1 MSRPSAW
8 RGLLVRGLLSLAVL
22 VTATYLV
29 LSTAPR
35 LGLDLRGGT
44 QIVLEAKSTPTVTAD
59 ANATDRALEVIRRRV
74 DSLGVAEPGL
84 VRSGE
89 NRIIVELPGVQDPK
103 EAVAVLGRT
112 AQLTMHPVLG
122 AAAPETKAGPGE
134 KVLPDESGMPLRL
147 APAALTGENVS
158 GASSGPVPQG
168 VGWQVG
174 IDFSGAGSESW
185 RKLTGEAACSP
196 PGDPKRRV
204 AIVLDEKVISSP
216 QVDQTVGCQAG
227 MGGGNTRI
235 TGKFTQAEAKE
246 LSLLISGG
254 ALPLP
259 VEVLEQ
265 RTVGPTLGAQAIEA
279 SAWAALIGVAITG
292 LFLTFVY
299 RLVGFLAVLA
309 LAGYAALSYASL
321 LAIGA
326 TLTLPGLAGLVLA
339 VGMAVDANVLVFER
353 AREDFAARKG
363 LPPRQRLSRAVEGGF
378 KGAVSAIA
386 DSNVTTLLAAGLLFF
401 LATGPVRGF
410 GVTLSVGV
418 LASLFSALVLTRVLV
433 IAVCDN
439 EFVAKRPWLTGLGN
453 LGRVR
458 TWLSGRFGGLYA
470 NPKRWLLAT
479 GAVTLLIAL
488 GLVIRGPE
496 LGVEFTGG
504 RLIEYTTTQQ
514 VGADAARDALQ
525 AAGFDRTTVSASGA
539 KELTV
544 KTAPLDE
551 TQTAKVKEVLA
562 GLGGGAEQVRSELI
576 GPSLGEELRANALIA
591 LAIAVA
597 AQLAYLAIRF
607 DWRLGLATVAALLTD
622 VIVLLGLFSWLGI
635 TMDAVFLAALLT
647 VIGYSVNDSVVV
659 FDRVRELRGLRP
671 REPFHQVAG
680 TAVLQTLPRTVN
692 TGVGVLAVLL
702 CLLFL
707 GDGSLADFALA
718 VLIGVVAGT
727 ISTVATASPMAVLL
741 DRKSPGAGRQ
751 RAKPRQ
757 QTRRRVDSGA
767 VV

>member
-122 AAAPETKAGPGE
+122 MAAPETKPGPGE

-174 IDFSGAGSESW
+174 IDFSGAGGESW

-279 SAWAALIGVAITG
+279 SAWAALIGIAITG

-363 LPPRQRLSRAVEGGF
+363 LPPRQRLSRAMAGGF

-418 LASLFSALVLTRVLV
+418 LASLFSALVLTRVLM

-439 EFVAKRPWLTGLGN
+439 EFVANRPWLTGLGN

-458 TWLSGRFGGLYA
+458 TWLSGRFSGLYA

-514 VGADAARDALQ
+514 VSADTARDALQ
-525 AAGFDRTTVSASGA
+525 AAGFDRTTVSTSGE

>member
-1 MSRPSAW
+1 M
-8 RGLLVRGLLSLAVL
+8 RGLLSLAVL

-122 AAAPETKAGPGE
+122 VVPPGTPPAPGE
-134 KVLPDESGMPLRL
+134 KVLPDESGAPLRL
-147 APAALTGENVS
+147 AAAALTGENVA
-158 GASSGPVPQG
+158 GANSGPVPQG

-174 IDFSGAGSESW
+174 IDFSGPGGESW
-185 RKLTGEAACSP
+185 RKLTGQAACSA

-204 AIVLDEKVISSP
+204 AIVLDDKVISSP
-216 QVDQTVGCQAG
+216 QVDPSVGCQAG

-235 TGKFTQAEAKE
+235 TGKFTQAEANE

-254 ALPLP
+254 ALPVP

-279 SAWAALIGVAITG
+279 SAWAALIGVGITG

-309 LAGYAALSYASL
+309 LAGYAALSYSSL

-353 AREDFAARKG
+353 AREDFASRSG
-363 LPPRQRLSRAVEGGF
+363 LPPRQRLSRAMEGGF

-401 LATGPVRGF
+401 LASGPVRGF

-418 LASLFSALVLTRVLV
+418 LASLFSALVLTRVLM

-439 EFVAKRPWLTGLGN
+439 EFVAKRPWLTGLGS

-458 TWLSGRFGGLYA
+458 TWLTGRFSGLYA

-479 GAVTLLIAL
+479 GAITLLIAL

-504 RLIEYTTTQQ
+504 RLIEYTTQQQ
-514 VGADAARDALQ
+514 VNPDAARDALQ
-525 AAGFDRTTVSASGA
+525 AAGFDRATVSTSGE
-539 KELTV
+539 KELTI

-551 TQTAKVKEVLA
+551 TQAAKAKEVVA

-576 GPSLGEELRANALIA
+576 GPSLGDELRTKALLA

-607 DWRLGLATVAALLTD
+607 DWRLGVATVAALLTD
-622 VIVLLGLFSWLGI
+622 VVVLLGLFSWLGI

-671 REPFHQVAG
+671 KEHFHQVAG

-718 VLIGVVAGT
+718 VLVGVVAGT
-727 ISTVATASPMAVLL
+727 ISTVATASPLAVLL

>member
-1 MSRPSAW
+1 MSRPQAW

-22 VTATYLV
+22 VTASYLV

-44 QIVLEAKSTPTVTAD
+44 QIVLEAKSTPTVAAD
-59 ANATDRALEVIRRRV
+59 AGATDRALEVIRRRV
-74 DSLGVAEPGL
+74 DGLGVAEPTL

-89 NRIIVELPGVQDPK
+89 NRIIVELPGVQDPA

-122 AAAPETKAGPGE
+122 VVAPGTPAGQGE
-134 KVLPDESGMPLRL
+134 VVLPDESGAALRL
-147 APAALTGENVS
+147 GASQVTGENIS
-158 GASSGPVPQG
+158 GAGSGPVPQG
-168 VGWQVG
+168 AGWQVT
-174 IDFSGAGSESW
+174 IDFSGPGSESW
-185 RKLTGEAACSP
+185 RKLTGQAACFP
-196 PGDPKRRV
+196 DGNPQRRV
-204 AIVLDEKVISSP
+204 AIVLDNKVISSP
-216 QVDQTVGCQAG
+216 QVDPSVGCQAG

-235 TGKFTQAEAKE
+235 TGKFTQAEANE
-246 LSLLISGG
+246 LSLLIKGG

-259 VEVLEQ
+259 VEVIEQ
-265 RTVGPTLGAQAIEA
+265 RTVGPTLGAEAIEA
-279 SAWAALIGVAITG
+279 SAWAALLGIAITG
-292 LFLTFVY
+292 LFLIVVY

-353 AREDFAARKG
+353 AREDFAARSG
-363 LPPRQRLSRAVEGGF
+363 LAPRQRLNRAVEGGF

-386 DSNVTTLLAAGLLFF
+386 DSNVTTLLAAALLFF
-401 LATGPVRGF
+401 LATGPVQGF
-410 GVTLSVGV
+410 GVTLSIGV
-418 LASLFSALVLTRVLV
+418 LASLFSALVLTRVLLLL
-433 IAVCDN
+433 VCDN
-439 EFVAKRPWLTGLGN
+439 EFVAKRPWLTGLGH

-458 TWLSGRFGGLYA
+458 TWLSGRFSGLYA

-479 GAVTLLIAL
+479 GVVTVLIAL
-488 GLVIRGPE
+488 GLFVRGPE

-504 RLIEYTTTQQ
+504 RLLEYTTAQQ
-514 VGADAARDALQ
+514 VSPEAAREALQ
-525 AAGFDRTTVSASGA
+525 AAGFDRTTVSASGDKALAIRTGPVDDTQAA
-539 KELTV
+539 K
-544 KTAPLDE
+544 
-551 TQTAKVKEVLA
+551 AKDVLA
-562 GLGGGAEQVRSELI
+562 GLGGETRQVRSELI
-576 GPSLGEELRANALIA
+576 GPSLGDELRSKAVLAL
-591 LAIAVA
+591 LIAVA
-597 AQLAYLAIRF
+597 AQLVYLAVRF
-607 DWRLGLATVAALLTD
+607 DWRLGLATVSALVTD
-622 VIVLLGLFSWLGI
+622 VLVLLGLFSWLGI

-671 REPFHQVAG
+671 REPFHRIAG

-702 CLLFL
+702 CLMLL

-718 VLIGVVAGT
+718 VLVGVVAGT
-727 ISTVATASPMAVLL
+727 ISTVATAAPLAVLL
-741 DRKSPGAGRQ
+741 DTKSPGAGRTRAKKPQGRQ
-751 RAKPRQ
+751 RAG
-757 QTRRRVDSGA
+757 SGA

>member
-1 MSRPSAW
+1 M
-8 RGLLVRGLLSLAVL
+8 RGLLSLAVL

-122 AAAPETKAGPGE
+122 VVPPGTPPGPGE
-134 KVLPDESGMPLRL
+134 KVLPDESGAPLRL
-147 APAALTGENVS
+147 AAAALTGENVS

-174 IDFSGAGSESW
+174 IDFSGAGGESW
-185 RKLTGEAACSP
+185 RKLTGQAACSS

-204 AIVLDEKVISSP
+204 AIVLDDKVISSP
-216 QVDQTVGCQAG
+216 QVDPSVGCQAG
-227 MGGGNTRI
+227 MGGGTTRI
-235 TGKFTQAEAKE
+235 TGKFTQAEANE

-254 ALPLP
+254 ALPVP

-279 SAWAALIGVAITG
+279 SAWAALIGIGITG

-309 LAGYAALSYASL
+309 LAGYAALSYSSL

-353 AREDFAARKG
+353 AREDFASRSG
-363 LPPRQRLSRAVEGGF
+363 LPPRQRLSRAMEGGF

-439 EFVAKRPWLTGLGN
+439 EFVAKRPWLTGLGS

-458 TWLSGRFGGLYA
+458 TWLTGRFSGLFA

-479 GAVTLLIAL
+479 GAITLLIAL

-504 RLIEYTTTQQ
+504 RLIEYTTQQQ
-514 VGADAARDALQ
+514 VNPDAARDALQ
-525 AAGFDRTTVSASGA
+525 AAGFDRATVSTSGE
-539 KELTV
+539 KELTI

-551 TQTAKVKEVLA
+551 TQAAKAKQVVA

-576 GPSLGEELRANALIA
+576 GPSLGEELRTKALLA

-607 DWRLGLATVAALLTD
+607 DWRLGVATVAALLTD
-622 VIVLLGLFSWLGI
+622 VVILLGLFSWLGI

-671 REPFHQVAG
+671 KEHFHQIAG

-718 VLIGVVAGT
+718 VLVGVVAGT
-727 ISTVATASPMAVLL
+727 ISTVTTASPLAVLL
-741 DRKSPGAGRQ
+741 DRKSPGAGRR
-751 RAKPRQ
+751 RAKPRP
-757 QTRRRVDSGA
+757 QTRRRVESGA

>member
-1 MSRPSAW
+1 M
-8 RGLLVRGLLSLAVL
+8 RGLLSLAVL

-122 AAAPETKAGPGE
+122 MAAPETKPGPGE

-174 IDFSGAGSESW
+174 IDFSGAGGESW

-279 SAWAALIGVAITG
+279 SAWAALIGIAITG

-363 LPPRQRLSRAVEGGF
+363 LPPRQRLSRAMAGGF

-418 LASLFSALVLTRVLV
+418 LASLFSALVLTRVLM

-439 EFVAKRPWLTGLGN
+439 EFVANRPWLTGLGN

-458 TWLSGRFGGLYA
+458 TWLSGRFSGLYA

-514 VGADAARDALQ
+514 VSADTARDALQ
-525 AAGFDRTTVSASGA
+525 AAGFDRTTVSTSGE